1 MQIDILTLF
10 PAMGE
15 GLLGES
21 MLRIAREKG
30 AADIRLRN
38 LRDWAPG
45 KHRVTDEPPYGGGAG
60 MVLKVEPIA
69 MALEELRQP
78 ASRVILLSAQG
89 RRFDQAAAKRLAGE
103 KHLIMISGHYEGIDQ
118 RVAEHLVDEEIS
130 LGDYILTNGTLAA
143 LVVTDAV
150 VRLLPGVLGDEQS
163 AAQDSFARSEGLLDC
178 PHYTRPEV
186 WGGEAVPPVLMSGH
200 HAQIEGWRLKQALGR
215 TWQRRPELLERRGL
229 SADELKLL
237 EEFRQ
242 EFETASRSGS

>member
-1 MQIDILTLF
+1 LPDGRHDSKKSVQIDILTLF

-15 GLLGES
+15 GLLSES

-69 MALEELRQP
+69 IALEELRQP

-89 RRFDQAAAKRLAGE
+89 RRFDQATAKRLAGE

-163 AAQDSFARSEGLLDC
+163 AADESFSHGLLEY
-178 PHYTRPEV
+178 PHYTRPAEFRGWKV
-186 WGGEAVPPVLMSGH
+186 PDVLLSGNHAAIEA
-200 HAQIEGWRLKQALGR
+200 WRREQAR
-215 TWQRRPELLERRGL
+215 TRTRDRRPDLGP
-229 SADELKLL
+229 
-237 EEFRQ
+237 
-242 EFETASRSGS
+242 G

>member
-1 MQIDILTLF
+1 LPDGRHDSKKSVQIDILTLF

-15 GLLGES
+15 GLLSES

-89 RRFDQAAAKRLAGE
+89 RRFDQATAKRLAGE

-163 AAQDSFARSEGLLDC
+163 AADESFSHGLLEY
-178 PHYTRPEV
+178 PHYTRPAEFRGWKV
-186 WGGEAVPPVLMSGH
+186 PDILLSGNHAAIEA
-200 HAQIEGWRLKQALGR
+200 WRREQARER
-215 TWQRRPELLERRGL
+215 TRQRRPDLG
-229 SADELKLL
+229 
-237 EEFRQ
+237 Q
-242 EFETASRSGS
+242 

>member
-1 MQIDILTLF
+1 
-10 PAMGE
+10 MGE
-15 GLLGES
+15 GLLSES

-69 MALEELRQP
+69 IALEELRQP

-89 RRFDQAAAKRLAGE
+89 RRFDQATAKRLAGE

-163 AAQDSFARSEGLLDC
+163 AADESFSHGLLEY
-178 PHYTRPEV
+178 PHYTRPAEFRGWKV
-186 WGGEAVPPVLMSGH
+186 PDVLLSGNHAAIEA
-200 HAQIEGWRLKQALGR
+200 WRREQAR
-215 TWQRRPELLERRGL
+215 TRTRDRRPDLGP
-229 SADELKLL
+229 
-237 EEFRQ
+237 
-242 EFETASRSGS
+242 G

>member
-1 MQIDILTLF
+1 
-10 PAMGE
+10 MGE

-69 MALEELRQP
+69 IALEELRQP

-89 RRFDQAAAKRLAGE
+89 RRFDQATAKRLAGE

-118 RVAEHLVDEEIS
+118 RVAEYLVDEEIS

-163 AAQDSFARSEGLLDC
+163 AADESFSHGLLEY
-178 PHYTRPEV
+178 PHYTRPAEFRGWKV
-186 WGGEAVPPVLMSGH
+186 PDILLSGNHAAIEA
-200 HAQIEGWRLKQALGR
+200 WRREQARER
-215 TWQRRPELLERRGL
+215 TRERRPDLG
-229 SADELKLL
+229 
-237 EEFRQ
+237 
-242 EFETASRSGS
+242 SG

>member
-1 MQIDILTLF
+1 LPDGRRDSKKSVQIDILTLF

-15 GLLGES
+15 GLLSES

-69 MALEELRQP
+69 IALEELRQP

-89 RRFDQAAAKRLAGE
+89 RRFDQATAKRLAGE

-163 AAQDSFARSEGLLDC
+163 AADESFSHGLLEY
-178 PHYTRPEV
+178 PHYTRPAEFRGWKV
-186 WGGEAVPPVLMSGH
+186 PDILLSGNHAAIEA
-200 HAQIEGWRLKQALGR
+200 WRREQARER
-215 TWQRRPELLERRGL
+215 TRERRPDLG
-229 SADELKLL
+229 
-237 EEFRQ
+237 
-242 EFETASRSGS
+242 SG

>member
-1 MQIDILTLF
+1 
-10 PAMGE
+10 MGE
-15 GLLGES
+15 GLLSES

-69 MALEELRQP
+69 IALEELRQL

-89 RRFDQAAAKRLAGE
+89 RRFDQATAKRLAGE

-163 AAQDSFARSEGLLDC
+163 AADESFSHGLLEY
-178 PHYTRPEV
+178 PHYTRPAEFRGWKV
-186 WGGEAVPPVLMSGH
+186 PDILLSGNHAAIEA
-200 HAQIEGWRLKQALGR
+200 WRREQARKR
-215 TWQRRPELLERRGL
+215 TRERRPDLG
-229 SADELKLL
+229 
-237 EEFRQ
+237 
-242 EFETASRSGS
+242 SG

>member
-1 MQIDILTLF
+1 
-10 PAMGE
+10 MGE
-15 GLLGES
+15 GLLSES
-21 MLRIAREKG
+21 MLRIAREKE

-69 MALEELRQP
+69 IALEELRQP

-89 RRFDQAAAKRLAGE
+89 RRFDQATAKRLAGE

-163 AAQDSFARSEGLLDC
+163 AADESFSHGLLEY
-178 PHYTRPEV
+178 PHYTRPAEFRGWKV
-186 WGGEAVPPVLMSGH
+186 PDILLSGNHAAIEA
-200 HAQIEGWRLKQALGR
+200 WRREQARER
-215 TWQRRPELLERRGL
+215 TRERRPDLG
-229 SADELKLL
+229 
-237 EEFRQ
+237 
-242 EFETASRSGS
+242 SG

>member
-1 MQIDILTLF
+1 
-10 PAMGE
+10 MGE

-89 RRFDQAAAKRLAGE
+89 RRFDQATAKRLAGE

-163 AAQDSFARSEGLLDC
+163 AADESFSPGLLED
-178 PHYTRPEV
+178 PHYTRPAEFRGWKV
-186 WGGEAVPPVLMSGH
+186 PDILLSGNHAAIEA
-200 HAQIEGWRLKQALGR
+200 WRREQARER
-215 TWQRRPELLERRGL
+215 TRERRPDLG
-229 SADELKLL
+229 
-237 EEFRQ
+237 
-242 EFETASRSGS
+242 SG

>member
-1 MQIDILTLF
+1 LPDGRRDSKKSVQIDILTLF

-78 ASRVILLSAQG
+78 ASRVILLAAQG
-89 RRFDQAAAKRLAGE
+89 RRFDQATARRLAGE

-163 AAQDSFARSEGLLDC
+163 VADESFSHGLLEY
-178 PHYTRPEV
+178 PHYTRPAEFRGWKV
-186 WGGEAVPPVLMSGH
+186 PDILLSGNHAAIEA
-200 HAQIEGWRLKQALGR
+200 WRREQARER
-215 TWQRRPELLERRGL
+215 TRERRPDLG
-229 SADELKLL
+229 SGQGA
-237 EEFRQ
+237 
-242 EFETASRSGS
+242 ASS